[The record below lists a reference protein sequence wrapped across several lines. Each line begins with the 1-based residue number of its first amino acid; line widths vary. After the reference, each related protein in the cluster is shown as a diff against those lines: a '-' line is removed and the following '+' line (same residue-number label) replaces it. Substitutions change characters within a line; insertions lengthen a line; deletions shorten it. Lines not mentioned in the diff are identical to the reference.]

1 MRILVYHQIIGIGLH
16 DTHLASTF
24 LAMAAN
30 SMPVPAPP
38 RTPSPLSEDEFQ
50 QVGLGIEGASGG
62 TQDRFGK
69 VKFNIGTLSPPDTM
83 DDGIAPDNNMLSPTF
98 STFSPPSPVGSL
110 HTPITPAFSEPSF
123 QMVDNDDTPK
133 NPFNFTTQQYSANR
147 GSVSSVSRADLGK
160 RRGHKYKHSSISH
173 QIFLEPTPKAP
184 LQVPASLP
192 MPTRAEVKQSITGE
206 QKSRLA
212 WCFCHFMVAAYV
224 QWSAH
229 SSLSMTA
236 LSRLLFFDAA
246 GAVACVVVDM
256 MGNFEVWK
264 RSSLKHPFG

>member
-1 MRILVYHQIIGIGLH
+1 
-16 DTHLASTF
+16 
-24 LAMAAN
+24 MAAN

-38 RTPSPLSEDEFQ
+38 RTPSPLSDDDFEGEF
-50 QVGLGIEGASGG
+50 GLGIEGTSKNTFSRVNFEPSG
-62 TQDRFGK
+62 
-69 VKFNIGTLSPPDTM
+69 LSPPEPVDA
-83 DDGIAPDNNMLSPTF
+83 GIAPDNNMLSPTF
-98 STFSPPSPVGSL
+98 SPTFSPVSQVGSL
-110 HTPITPAFSEPSF
+110 NTPITPASSEPSF
-123 QMVDNDDTPK
+123 HTVDHVETPR
-133 NPFNFTTQQYSANR
+133 NPFNFTTQQYTANR
-147 GSVSSVSRADLGK
+147 GSISKQDIGK
-160 RRGHKYKHSSISH
+160 RRGHKYKHSSVSH
-173 QIFLEPTPKAP
+173 QIFLEPSPKAP

-192 MPTRAEVKQSITGE
+192 MPTRAEVQKSMTGE

-229 SSLSMTA
+229 GSLSMTA

>member
-1 MRILVYHQIIGIGLH
+1 
-16 DTHLASTF
+16 
-24 LAMAAN
+24 
-30 SMPVPAPP
+30 MPVPAPP
-38 RTPSPLSEDEFQ
+38 RTPSPLSEDETHD
-50 QVGLGIEGASGG
+50 VGLGIEGASGG
-62 TQDRFGK
+62 TNNRFGR
-69 VKFNIGTLSPPDTM
+69 VKFDIQTLSPPDTM
-83 DDGIAPDNNMLSPTF
+83 DDGIPPDSNMLSPTF
-98 STFSPPSPVGSL
+98 SSTFSPPSPMGSL
-110 HTPITPAFSEPSF
+110 NTPITPAFSETTF
-123 QMVDNDDTPK
+123 QTADNGDTPK

-147 GSVSSVSRADLGK
+147 GSVSGATREMGK

-192 MPTRAEVKQSITGE
+192 VPTRAEVKQSITGE
-206 QKSRLA
+206 QKSRLV